1 MIGPFS
7 GEYRYLSNFYPA
19 PIAVHGLTYPTV
31 EHFYQASK
39 AATPDGYDTVMSCD
53 SPAGAKRVGRHV
65 EVRPDFE
72 QLKRAFMMQGVLA
85 KFTQHPDL
93 RQSLLS
99 TGEEALVEV
108 NTWGDRYW
116 GAVVTS
122 DAFTEGENWLGRI
135 LMATRQLLS

>member
-1 MIGPFS
+1 MIGPFD
-7 GEYRYLSNFYPA
+7 GEYHYLSNFYPA

-39 AATPDGYDTVMSCD
+39 AATKAGYDAVMSCD

-72 QLKRAFMMQGVLA
+72 QLKRAIMMQGVLA

-93 RQSLLS
+93 RELLLS
-99 TGEEALVEV
+99 TLVEELVEV

-116 GAVVTS
+116 GAVITRGGHVG
-122 DAFTEGENWLGRI
+122 GENWLGRI